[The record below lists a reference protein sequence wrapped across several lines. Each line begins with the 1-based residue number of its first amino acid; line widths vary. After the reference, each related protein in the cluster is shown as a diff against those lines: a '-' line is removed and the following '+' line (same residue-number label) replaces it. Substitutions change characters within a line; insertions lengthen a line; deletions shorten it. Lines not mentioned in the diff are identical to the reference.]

1 MAELAPRER
10 LQPSLLDRLTDD
22 EPEKTAESRERRV
35 LSMRSLRHGVLRDL
49 GWLLNTTNLHTAQP
63 AIADYPH
70 VAASVINY
78 GMPDIAGKTAAGY
91 DLRELE
97 RSLRQAIWDFEP
109 RIIRSTVVVRARAA
123 ADESGS
129 HNVIR
134 FDVEGDLWALPFPE
148 RLYLKTEL
156 DLESGSI
163 RVSEQ
168 SGAH

>member
-1 MAELAPRER
+1 MAELATRDR

-22 EPEKTAESRERRV
+22 EPDKAVESRERRV
-35 LSMRSLRHGVLRDL
+35 LSMRNLRQGVMRDL
-49 GWLLNTTNLHTAQP
+49 SWLLNTTNLQTCQP
-63 AIADYPH
+63 EIADYPH

-78 GMPDIAGKTAAGY
+78 GMPDIAGKSASGY
-91 DLRELE
+91 DVRDLE
-97 RSLRQAIWDFEP
+97 RSMRQAIWDFEP
-109 RIIRSTVVVRARAA
+109 RIIRSTVVVRAKAS
-123 ADESGS
+123 DDSSGA
-129 HNVIR
+129 HNVVR

-168 SGAH
+168 SGTQ